1 MDFAKVLN
9 DLRREKADKLAQAEQ
24 LLAENK
30 VSEAAAL
37 DGELDA
43 LCQKI
48 SATENLMR
56 RSQEDA
62 QPLPDG
68 DGAPQD
74 KGGGARPFHSLGEQ
88 LQAVVNAAKTHVVDK
103 RLLQVND
110 AVKGANEGTGADGG
124 FAVQEDFAGQILETA
139 VSTGD
144 ILSRVDSYTVG
155 ANSNAA
161 RWLMVDETD
170 VSASVFGGVQM
181 YWAAEGATVAASR
194 PKFKELKLDLEKM
207 MGFAYATDELLQD
220 AAFMTGFFGSAFTV
234 AANRLLEDAIIS
246 GDGSG
251 KPKGILN
258 SGALIAVDAEASQAA
273 GTLNAQ
279 NILKMWSRALT
290 SGRRNMVWMMHP
302 DLEDQLPQLMLGD
315 KLIWMPEGGISG
327 AQYQTILGRPVL
339 FNDNCQAMGTKGD
352 VLLADLKQYMLL
364 KKGTAKQD
372 WSMHVEFLTDQMCF
386 RMVLRCNGTPKVTAP
401 ITLKNSTR
409 TRSPFVTLAARPA
422 SGGSGGGTQ
431 QGGGS
436 STQEPQG

>member
-24 LLAENK
+24 LLAEGM
-30 VSEAAAL
+30 VAEAAAL

-48 SATENLMR
+48 TTTENLMC
-56 RSQEDA
+56 RSQE
-62 QPLPDG
+62 
-68 DGAPQD
+68 
-74 KGGGARPFHSLGEQ
+74 GARPLSNGELQNEDGKVRPFRNLGEQ

-103 RLLQVND
+103 RLLQVNS
-110 AVKGANEGTGADGG
+110 AVQGANEGTGADGG
-124 FAVQEDFAGQILETA
+124 FAVQEDFAGKILETA
-139 VSTGD
+139 VATGD

-234 AANRLLEDAIIS
+234 AANRLLEDSIIS

-251 KPKGILN
+251 KPTGILK
-258 SGALIAVDAEASQAA
+258 SGALITAEAEANQAA

-279 NILKMWSRALT
+279 NILKMWSLALT

-302 DLEDQLPQLMLGD
+302 DLEGQLPQLMLGD

-364 KKGTAKQD
+364 RKGTAKQD

-401 ITLKNSTR
+401 ITLKNSVR

-422 SGGSGGGTQ
+422 SGGSGV
-431 QGGGS
+431 
-436 STQEPQG
+436 QEPQG

>member
-1 MDFAKVLN
+1 MDFSKVLN
-9 DLRREKADKLAQAEQ
+9 DLRRQKADKLAQAEQ
-24 LLAENK
+24 CLSEGK
-30 VSEAAAL
+30 VAEAAAL
-37 DGELDA
+37 DQELDS
-43 LCQKI
+43 LCTQI
-48 SATENLMR
+48 TTTENLMR
-56 RSQEDA
+56 RSQENA
-62 QPLPDG
+62 EPLPGD
-68 DGAPQD
+68 DGARD
-74 KGGGARPFHSLGEQ
+74 EGKEVRPFRSLGEQ
-88 LQAVVNAAKTHVVDK
+88 LQAVVNAAKTHTADK
-103 RLLQVND
+103 RLLQVNN
-110 AVKGANEGTGADGG
+110 AVMGSNEGTSADGG
-124 FAVQEDFAGQILETA
+124 YAIQEDFAGQILETA
-139 VSTGD
+139 VATGD

-220 AAFMTGFFGSAFTV
+220 AAFMTGFFGTAFTV
-234 AANRLLEDAIIS
+234 AANRLLEDAIICGS
-246 GDGSG
+246 GEG
-251 KPKGILN
+251 KPKGIM
-258 SGALIAVDAEASQAA
+258 SGGGLITVDAEDGQKA

-279 NILKMWSRALT
+279 NILKMWSRALV
-290 SGRRNMVWMMHP
+290 SGRKDVVWLMHP

-339 FNDNCQAMGTKGD
+339 FNDNCQAIGTKGD

-372 WSMHVEFLTDQMCF
+372 WSMHVEFLTDQQCF

-401 ITLKNSTR
+401 VKLKNSTR
-409 TRSPFVTLAARPA
+409 TRSPYVTLAAR
-422 SGGSGGGTQ
+422 SGTGTSNGTGDNTGTQ
-431 QGGGS
+431 QAAG
-436 STQEPQG
+436 

>member
-1 MDFAKVLN
+1 MDLAKVLN

-24 LLAENK
+24 LLGEGRVAEA
-30 VSEAAAL
+30 SAL

-43 LCQKI
+43 LCQRI
-48 SATENLMR
+48 AATENLMR

-62 QPLPDG
+62 QPLPG
-68 DGAPQD
+68 GGESQD
-74 KGGGARPFHSLGEQ
+74 KGGEARPFRSLGEQ

-103 RLLQVND
+103 RLLQVNN
-110 AVKGANEGTGADGG
+110 AVQGANEGTGADGG
-124 FAVQEDFAGQILETA
+124 FAVQEDFAGSILETA

-251 KPKGILN
+251 KPTGILN
-258 SGALIAVDAEASQAA
+258 SGALVAVDAEAGQAA
-273 GTLNAQ
+273 GTLNAR
-279 NILKMWSRALT
+279 NILKMWSRALV

-302 DLEDQLPQLMLGD
+302 DLENQLPQLMLGD
-315 KLIWMPEGGISG
+315 NLIWMPEGGISG
-327 AQYQTILGRPVL
+327 GQYQTILGRPVL
-339 FNDNCQAMGTKGD
+339 FNDNCRAMGTKGD

-401 ITLKNSTR
+401 ITLKNSDR
-409 TRSPFVTLAARPA
+409 TRSPFVTLGARPA
-422 SGGSGGGTQ
+422 AEG
-431 QGGGS
+431 
-436 STQEPQG
+436 

>member
-1 MDFAKVLN
+1 MDLAKVLN

-24 LLAENK
+24 LLGEGRVAEA
-30 VSEAAAL
+30 SAL

-43 LCQKI
+43 LCQRI
-48 SATENLMR
+48 AATENLMR

-62 QPLPDG
+62 QPLPG
-68 DGAPQD
+68 GGESQD
-74 KGGGARPFHSLGEQ
+74 KGGEARPFRSLGEQ

-103 RLLQVND
+103 RLLQVNN
-110 AVKGANEGTGADGG
+110 AVQGANEGTGADGG
-124 FAVQEDFAGQILETA
+124 FAVQEDFAGSILETA

-251 KPKGILN
+251 KPTGILN
-258 SGALIAVDAEASQAA
+258 SGALVAVDAEAGQAA
-273 GTLNAQ
+273 GTLNAR
-279 NILKMWSRALT
+279 NILKMWSRALV
-290 SGRRNMVWMMHP
+290 SGRRNMVWLMHP

-401 ITLKNSTR
+401 ITLKNSDR
-409 TRSPFVTLAARPA
+409 TRSPFVTLGPRPA
-422 SGGSGGGTQ
+422 AEG
-431 QGGGS
+431 
-436 STQEPQG
+436 

>member
-9 DLRREKADKLAQAEQ
+9 DLRREKADKLVQAEQ
-24 LLAENK
+24 FLAEGK
-30 VSEAAAL
+30 VAEAAAL

-48 SATENLMR
+48 ATTENLMR

-68 DGAPQD
+68 GEPQD
-74 KGGGARPFHSLGEQ
+74 KGGEVRPFRNLGEQ

-110 AVKGANEGTGADGG
+110 AVKGSNEGAGADGG
-124 FAVQEDFAGQILETA
+124 FAVQEDFAGQILATA

-181 YWAAEGATVAASR
+181 YWAAEGATVTASH

-207 MGFAYATDELLQD
+207 MGLAYATDELLQD

-234 AANRLLEDAIIS
+234 ATNRLLEDAIIS

-339 FNDNCQAMGTKGD
+339 FNDNCQAMGAKGD

-401 ITLKNSTR
+401 VTLKNSVR

-422 SGGSGGGTQ
+422 SSSSGGSQAGGGSGA
-431 QGGGS
+431 
-436 STQEPQG
+436 QEPQG

>member
-1 MDFAKVLN
+1 MDYGKILN
-9 DLRREKADKLAQAEQ
+9 ELRREKADKLAKAQQ
-24 LLAENK
+24 LLSEGK
-30 VSEAAAL
+30 VDEAKAIDADL
-37 DGELDA
+37 DT
-43 LCQKI
+43 LCDRI
-48 SATENLMR
+48 STTENLMR

-62 QPLPDG
+62 VPLPG
-68 DGAPQD
+68 NEEQPQD
-74 KGGGARPFHSLGEQ
+74 KGAKVHPFHSLGEQ
-88 LQAVVNAAKTHVVDK
+88 LQAVVNAAKTHTADK
-103 RLLQVND
+103 RLLQVNS
-110 AVKGANEGTGADGG
+110 AVMGSNEGTGADGG

-139 VSTGD
+139 VATGD

-181 YWAAEGATVAASR
+181 YWAAEGATVTASR

-220 AAFMTGFFGSAFTV
+220 AAFMTGFFGTAFTV
-234 AANRLLEDAIIS
+234 AANRLLEDAIIC
-246 GDGSG
+246 GDGEG
-251 KPKGILN
+251 KPTGILSSN
-258 SGALIAVDAEASQAA
+258 GLITVSVDAGQKE
-273 GTLNAQ
+273 TLNAQ
-279 NILKMWSRALT
+279 NILKMWSSALVA
-290 SGRRNMVWMMHP
+290 GRKNMVWLMHP

-339 FNDNCQAMGTKGD
+339 FNDNCQAIGTKGD

-372 WSMHVEFLTDQMCF
+372 WSMHVEFLTDQQCF

-401 ITLKNSTR
+401 VKLKNSTR
-409 TRSPFVTLAARPA
+409 TRSPYVTLATR
-422 SGGSGGGTQ
+422 SGVAG
-431 QGGGS
+431 
-436 STQEPQG
+436 

>member
-24 LLAENK
+24 LLSENK

-37 DGELDA
+37 DEELDA

-48 SATENLMR
+48 AATENLMR

-62 QPLPDG
+62 QPLPSG
-68 DGAPQD
+68 DEPQD
-74 KGGGARPFHSLGEQ
+74 KGGEVRPFRNLGEQ

-110 AVKGANEGTGADGG
+110 AVKGANEGAGADGG

-181 YWAAEGATVAASR
+181 YWAAEGATVTASR

-251 KPKGILN
+251 KPKGILS
-258 SGALIAVDAEASQAA
+258 SGALITVDAEASQAA

-279 NILKMWSRALT
+279 NILKMWTRALT
-290 SGRRNMVWMMHP
+290 SGRRDMVWMMHP

-339 FNDNCQAMGTKGD
+339 FNDNCKAMGTKGD
-352 VLLADLKQYMLL
+352 VLLADLMQYMLL

-422 SGGSGGGTQ
+422 SSGSGGTQ

-436 STQEPQG
+436 GGQEPQG

>member
-1 MDFAKVLN
+1 MDLAKVLN

-24 LLAENK
+24 LLGEGRVAEA
-30 VSEAAAL
+30 SAL

-43 LCQKI
+43 LCQRI
-48 SATENLMR
+48 AVTENLMR

-62 QPLPDG
+62 QPLPG
-68 DGAPQD
+68 GGESQD
-74 KGGGARPFHSLGEQ
+74 KGGEARPFRSLGEQ

-103 RLLQVND
+103 RLLQVNN
-110 AVKGANEGTGADGG
+110 AVQGANEGTGADGG
-124 FAVQEDFAGQILETA
+124 FAVQEDFAGSILETA

-251 KPKGILN
+251 KPTGILN
-258 SGALIAVDAEASQAA
+258 SGALVAVDAEAGQAA
-273 GTLNAQ
+273 GTLNAR

-339 FNDNCQAMGTKGD
+339 FNDNCRAMGTKGD

-401 ITLKNSTR
+401 ITLKNSDR
-409 TRSPFVTLAARPA
+409 TRSPFVTLGARPA
-422 SGGSGGGTQ
+422 AEG
-431 QGGGS
+431 
-436 STQEPQG
+436 

>member
-1 MDFAKVLN
+1 MDLAKVLN

-24 LLAENK
+24 LLGEGRVAEA
-30 VSEAAAL
+30 SAL

-43 LCQKI
+43 LCQRI
-48 SATENLMR
+48 AATENLMR

-62 QPLPDG
+62 QPLPG
-68 DGAPQD
+68 GGESQD
-74 KGGGARPFHSLGEQ
+74 KGGEARPFRSLGEQ

-103 RLLQVND
+103 RLLQVNN
-110 AVKGANEGTGADGG
+110 AVQGANEGTGADGG
-124 FAVQEDFAGQILETA
+124 FAVQEDFAGSILETA

-251 KPKGILN
+251 KPTGILN
-258 SGALIAVDAEASQAA
+258 SGALVAVDAEAGQAA
-273 GTLNAQ
+273 GTLNAR
-279 NILKMWSRALT
+279 NILKMWSRALV
-290 SGRRNMVWMMHP
+290 SGRRNMVWLMHP

-315 KLIWMPEGGISG
+315 KPIWMPEGGISG

-339 FNDNCQAMGTKGD
+339 FNDNCRAMGTKGD

-401 ITLKNSTR
+401 ITLKNSDR
-409 TRSPFVTLAARPA
+409 TRSPFVTLGARPA
-422 SGGSGGGTQ
+422 AEG
-431 QGGGS
+431 
-436 STQEPQG
+436 

>member
-1 MDFAKVLN
+1 MCSSDLAKVLN
-9 DLRREKADKLAQAEQ
+9 DLRGEKADKLARAER
-24 LLAENK
+24 LLAEDK
-30 VSEAAAL
+30 VEEAAAL

-48 SATENLMR
+48 AATENLMR
-56 RSQEDA
+56 RSQEEA
-62 QPLPDG
+62 EPLPG
-68 DGAPQD
+68 GGPQD
-74 KGGGARPFHSLGEQ
+74 QGQKARPFHSLGEQ

-103 RLLQVND
+103 RLLQVNN
-110 AVKGANEGTGADGG
+110 AVQGASEGTKADGG
-124 FAVQEDFAGQILETA
+124 YAIQEDFAGSILETA
-139 VSTGD
+139 VTTGD

-181 YWAAEGATVAASR
+181 YWASEGATVAASR

-220 AAFMTGFFGSAFTV
+220 AAFMTGFFGTAFTV
-234 AANRLLEDAIIS
+234 ATNRLLEDGVIA
-246 GDGSG
+246 GDGQG
-251 KPKGILN
+251 KMTGILK
-258 SGALIAVDAEASQAA
+258 SGALIAVDAESGQGA

-279 NILKMWSRALT
+279 NILKMWSRALV
-290 SGRRNMVWMMHP
+290 SGRKNMVWLMHP

-339 FNDNCQAMGTKGD
+339 FNDNCQAIGTKGD

-386 RMVLRCNGTPKVTAP
+386 RVVLRCNGMPKATAP
-401 ITLKNSTR
+401 VKLKNSER
-409 TRSPFVTLAARPA
+409 TRSPFVTLAARSA
-422 SGGSGGGTQ
+422 SGSGAQQGGSGTQ
-431 QGGGS
+431 QAAG
-436 STQEPQG
+436 

>member
-9 DLRREKADKLAQAEQ
+9 GLRREKSDKLAQANQ
-24 LLAENK
+24 LLEEGK
-30 VSEAAAL
+30 VAEAAAINAEL
-37 DGELDA
+37 DG

-48 SATENLMR
+48 AATENLMR
-56 RSQEDA
+56 HSQEEA
-62 QPLPDG
+62 EPLPG
-68 DGAPQD
+68 GEAPQD
-74 KGGGARPFHSLGEQ
+74 KGGAARPFSSLGEQ
-88 LQAVVNAAKTHVVDK
+88 LQAVVNAAKTHTVDK
-103 RLLQVND
+103 RLLQVNN
-110 AVKGANEGTGADGG
+110 AVKGSNEGTDVDGG

-139 VSTGD
+139 VTTGD

-181 YWAAEGATVAASR
+181 YWASEGATVAASR

-220 AAFMTGFFGSAFTV
+220 AAFMTGFFGTAFTV
-234 AANRLLEDAIIS
+234 AANRLLEDAIIC

-251 KPKGILN
+251 KPEGILS
-258 SGALIAVDAEASQAA
+258 SGGLITADAEAGQGA

-279 NILKMWSRALT
+279 NILKMWSRALV
-290 SGRRNMVWMMHP
+290 SGRRNMVWLMHP
-302 DLEDQLPQLMLGD
+302 DLEEQLPQLMLGD

-339 FNDNCQAMGTKGD
+339 FNDNCKAMGAKGD

-386 RMVLRCNGTPKVTAP
+386 RMVLRCNGMPKVNAP
-401 ITLKNSTR
+401 VTLKNSTR
-409 TRSPFVTLAARPA
+409 TRSPYVTLAARA
-422 SGGSGGGTQ
+422 GTSGAGEQDVKG
-431 QGGGS
+431 
-436 STQEPQG
+436 

>member
-9 DLRREKADKLAQAEQ
+9 ELRREKGDKLARAKQ
-24 LLAENK
+24 LLDEGK
-30 VSEAAAL
+30 VEEAAAL

-48 SATENLMR
+48 ATTESLMR
-56 RSQEDA
+56 RSQEEA
-62 QPLPDG
+62 EPLPGG
-68 DGAPQD
+68 DGPQD
-74 KGGGARPFHSLGEQ
+74 QGQQARPFHSLGEQ

-103 RLLQVND
+103 RLLQVNN
-110 AVKGANEGTGADGG
+110 AVKGSSEGVDADGG
-124 FAVQEDFAGQILETA
+124 YAIQEDFAGSILETA
-139 VSTGD
+139 VTTGD

-181 YWAAEGATVAASR
+181 YWASEGATVAASR

-220 AAFMTGFFGSAFTV
+220 AAFMTGFFGTAFTV
-234 AANRLLEDAIIS
+234 ATNRLLEDGVIA
-246 GDGSG
+246 GDGQG
-251 KPKGILN
+251 KMTGILN
-258 SGALIAVDAEASQAA
+258 SGALIAVDAESGQGA

-279 NILKMWSRALT
+279 NILKMWSRALV
-290 SGRRNMVWMMHP
+290 SGRKNMVWLMHP

-339 FNDNCQAMGTKGD
+339 FNDNCQAIGTKGD

-364 KKGTAKQD
+364 KKGTARQD

-386 RMVLRCNGTPKVTAP
+386 RMVLRCNGMPKVTAP
-401 ITLKNSTR
+401 IKLKNSDR
-409 TRSPFVTLAARPA
+409 TRSPYVTLAARGGA
-422 SGGSGGGTQ
+422 SGGSGTQ
-431 QGGGS
+431 QAAG
-436 STQEPQG
+436 

>member
-1 MDFAKVLN
+1 MDFSKVLN
-9 DLRREKADKLAQAEQ
+9 DLRRQKSEKLARANQ
-24 LLAENK
+24 LLEEGN

-37 DGELDA
+37 DAELDA
-43 LCQKI
+43 LCAQI
-48 SATENLMR
+48 STTENLMR
-56 RSQEDA
+56 RSQEEA
-62 QPLPDG
+62 EPLPSDDG
-68 DGAPQD
+68 GETRDN
-74 KGGGARPFHSLGEQ
+74 GGSVRPFNSLGEQ
-88 LQAVVNAAKTHVVDK
+88 LQAIVIAGRGKGVDK
-103 RLLQVND
+103 RLRQVNN
-110 AVKGANEGTGADGG
+110 AVMGSNEGSDPDGG
-124 FAVQEDFAGQILETA
+124 YAIQEDFAGSILETA

-181 YWAAEGATVAASR
+181 YWASEGATVAASR
-194 PKFKELKLDLEKM
+194 PKFKEMKLDLEKM

-220 AAFMTGFFGSAFTV
+220 AAFMTGFFGTAFTV
-234 AANRLLEDAIIS
+234 ATNRLLEDGIIA
-246 GDGSG
+246 GDGEGKMTGIMKSG
-251 KPKGILN
+251 G
-258 SGALIAVDAEASQAA
+258 LIAVDAESGQAA

-279 NILKMWSRALT
+279 NILKMWSRALV
-290 SGRRNMVWMMHP
+290 SGRKNMVWLMHP

-339 FNDNCQAMGTKGD
+339 FNDNCMPIGTKGD

-372 WSMHVEFLTDQMCF
+372 WSMHVEFLTDQHCF

-401 ITLKNSTR
+401 VTLKNSTR
-409 TRSPFVTLAARPA
+409 TRSPYVTLAARGGA
-422 SGGSGGGTQ
+422 SGGM
-431 QGGGS
+431 QG
-436 STQEPQG
+436 

>member
-9 DLRREKADKLAQAEQ
+9 ELRQKKAEKIACAQQ
-24 LLAENK
+24 LLSEGK
-30 VSEAAAL
+30 VDEAAAVDAEL
-37 DGELDA
+37 DG
-43 LCQKI
+43 LCKQI
-48 SATENLMR
+48 STTENLMR

-62 QPLPDG
+62 EPLPEDG
-68 DGAPQD
+68 GKPED
-74 KGGGARPFHSLGEQ
+74 KGGAVRPFRSLGEQ
-88 LQAVVNAAKTHVVDK
+88 LQAVVNAAKTHMSDK
-103 RLLQVND
+103 RLLQVNN
-110 AVKGANEGTGADGG
+110 AVMGSNEGTSADGG
-124 FAVQEDFAGQILETA
+124 YAIQEDFAGQILETA

-181 YWAAEGATVAASR
+181 YWASEGATVAASR

-220 AAFMTGFFGSAFTV
+220 AAFMTGFFGTAFTV
-234 AANRLLEDAIIS
+234 AANRLLEDAIVC

-251 KPKGILN
+251 KPTGILN
-258 SGALIAVDAEASQAA
+258 SGGLITVDAETGQGV

-279 NILKMWSRALT
+279 NILKMWSRALV
-290 SGRRNMVWMMHP
+290 SGRKNMVWLMHP

-327 AQYQTILGRPVL
+327 AQFQTILGRPVL
-339 FNDNCQAMGTKGD
+339 FNDNCQAIGTKGD

-364 KKGTAKQD
+364 KKGTARQD

-386 RMVLRCNGTPKVTAP
+386 RMVLRCNGMPKVTAP
-401 ITLKNSTR
+401 IQLKNSTR
-409 TRSPFVTLAARPA
+409 TRSPYVTLAARSA
-422 SGGSGGGTQ
+422 SGGGTQ
-431 QGGGS
+431 QAGRSGGG
-436 STQEPQG
+436 QQAAG

>member
-9 DLRREKADKLAQAEQ
+9 DLRREKADKLARAQQ
-24 LLAENK
+24 LLEEGK
-30 VSEAAAL
+30 VEEAAAL
-37 DGELDA
+37 DGDLDG
-43 LCQKI
+43 LCRQI
-48 SATENLMR
+48 ATTESLMR

-62 QPLPDG
+62 EPLPSSRE
-68 DGAPQD
+68 PED
-74 KGGGARPFHSLGEQ
+74 KGREARPFQSLGEQ

-103 RLLQVND
+103 RLLQVNN
-110 AVKGANEGTGADGG
+110 AVKGSNEGTDADGG
-124 FAVQEDFAGQILETA
+124 FAVQEDFAGQILATA

-181 YWAAEGATVAASR
+181 YWASEGATVAASR
-194 PKFKELKLDLEKM
+194 PKFKELKMDLEKM

-220 AAFMTGFFGSAFTV
+220 AAFMTGFFGTAFTV
-234 AANRLLEDAIIS
+234 ATNRLMEDGVIA
-246 GDGSG
+246 GDGEG
-251 KPKGILN
+251 KMTGILN
-258 SGALIAVDAEASQAA
+258 SGGLITVDAETGQGA
-273 GTLNAQ
+273 GTLNAR
-279 NILKMWSRALT
+279 NILKMWSRALV
-290 SGRRNMVWMMHP
+290 SGRKDMVWLMHP
-302 DLEDQLPQLMLGD
+302 DLEEQLPQLMLGD

-339 FNDNCQAMGTKGD
+339 FNDNCQALGSKGD

-386 RMVLRCNGTPKVTAP
+386 RMVLRCNGMPKVTAP
-401 ITLKNSTR
+401 VKLKNSVR
-409 TRSPFVTLAARPA
+409 TRSPYVTLAARPA
-422 SGGSGGGTQ
+422 AGSGTGG
-431 QGGGS
+431 
-436 STQEPQG
+436 QEPQG

>member
-1 MDFAKVLN
+1 MDYTKVLN
-9 DLRREKADKLAQAEQ
+9 DLRREKADKLTRAEQ
-24 LLAENK
+24 LLGEGK
-30 VSEAAAL
+30 VDEAAAL

-43 LCQKI
+43 LCKQI
-48 SATENLMR
+48 STTESLMR
-56 RSQEDA
+56 RSQEEA
-62 QPLPDG
+62 EPLPG
-68 DGAPQD
+68 GGKPQD
-74 KGGGARPFHSLGEQ
+74 KGQEVRPFRSLGEQ
-88 LQAVVNAAKTHVVDK
+88 LQAVVNAAKTHTADK
-103 RLLQVND
+103 RLLQVNN
-110 AVKGANEGTGADGG
+110 AVMGSNEGTGADGG

-139 VSTGD
+139 VATGD

-181 YWAAEGATVAASR
+181 YWAAEGATVTASR

-234 AANRLLEDAIIS
+234 AANRLLEDSIIS
-246 GDGSG
+246 GDGEG
-251 KPKGILN
+251 KPTGIMS
-258 SGALIAVDAEASQAA
+258 SGALIAVDAEAGQRAE
-273 GTLNAQ
+273 TLNAQ
-279 NILKMWSRALT
+279 NILKMWSRALV
-290 SGRRNMVWMMHP
+290 SGRKDMVWLMHP

-339 FNDNCQAMGTKGD
+339 FNDNCQAIGSKGD

-372 WSMHVEFLTDQMCF
+372 WSMHVEFLTDQQCF

-401 ITLKNSTR
+401 VTLKNSTR
-409 TRSPFVTLAARPA
+409 TRSPFVTLAARSA
-422 SGGSGGGTQ
+422 SGGTTGQTGNGGK
-431 QGGGS
+431 S
-436 STQEPQG
+436 DS

>member
-1 MDFAKVLN
+1 MDLAKVLN

-24 LLAENK
+24 LLGEGRVAEA
-30 VSEAAAL
+30 SAL

-43 LCQKI
+43 LCQRI
-48 SATENLMR
+48 AATENLMR

-62 QPLPDG
+62 QPLPG
-68 DGAPQD
+68 GGESQD
-74 KGGGARPFHSLGEQ
+74 KGGEARPFRSLGEQ

-103 RLLQVND
+103 RLLQVNN
-110 AVKGANEGTGADGG
+110 AVQGANEGTGADGG
-124 FAVQEDFAGQILETA
+124 FAVQEDFAGSILETA

-251 KPKGILN
+251 KPTGILN
-258 SGALIAVDAEASQAA
+258 SGALVAVDAEAGQAA
-273 GTLNAQ
+273 GTLNAR
-279 NILKMWSRALT
+279 NILKMWSRALV

-302 DLEDQLPQLMLGD
+302 DLENQLPQLMLGD
-315 KLIWMPEGGISG
+315 NLIWMPEGGISG
-327 AQYQTILGRPVL
+327 GQYQTILGRPVL
-339 FNDNCQAMGTKGD
+339 FNDNCRAMGAKGD

-401 ITLKNSTR
+401 ITLKNSDR
-409 TRSPFVTLAARPA
+409 TRSPFVTLGARPA
-422 SGGSGGGTQ
+422 AEG
-431 QGGGS
+431 
-436 STQEPQG
+436 

>member
-1 MDFAKVLN
+1 MDLAKVLN
-9 DLRREKADKLAQAEQ
+9 DLRREKADKLAQAER
-24 LLAENK
+24 LLGEGRVA
-30 VSEAAAL
+30 EAAEL

-43 LCQKI
+43 LCQRI
-48 SATENLMR
+48 AATENLMR

-62 QPLPDG
+62 QPLPG
-68 DGAPQD
+68 GGESQD
-74 KGGGARPFHSLGEQ
+74 KGGEARPFRSLGEQ

-103 RLLQVND
+103 RLLQVNN
-110 AVKGANEGTGADGG
+110 AVQGANEGTGADGG
-124 FAVQEDFAGQILETA
+124 FAVQEDFAGSILETA

-220 AAFMTGFFGSAFTV
+220 AAFMTGFFGSAFTL

-251 KPKGILN
+251 KPTGILN
-258 SGALIAVDAEASQAA
+258 SGALVAVDAEAGQAA
-273 GTLNAQ
+273 GTVNAR

-327 AQYQTILGRPVL
+327 GQYQTILGRPVL

-401 ITLKNSTR
+401 ITLKNSDR
-409 TRSPFVTLAARPA
+409 TRSPFVTLGARPA
-422 SGGSGGGTQ
+422 AEG
-431 QGGGS
+431 
-436 STQEPQG
+436 

>member
-9 DLRREKADKLAQAEQ
+9 DLRRQKADKLAQAEQ
-24 LLAENK
+24 LLGEGK
-30 VSEAAAL
+30 VAEAAAL
-37 DGELDA
+37 DGELDS
-43 LCQKI
+43 LCAQI
-48 SATENLMR
+48 STTESLMR
-56 RSQEDA
+56 RSQEQA
-62 QPLPDG
+62 EPLPG
-68 DGAPQD
+68 GEAQN
-74 KGGGARPFHSLGEQ
+74 KGGTVRPFRSLGEQ
-88 LQAVVNAAKTHVVDK
+88 LQAVVNAAKTHTVDK
-103 RLLQVND
+103 RLLQVNN
-110 AVKGANEGTGADGG
+110 AVKGNSEGVEADGG

-181 YWAAEGATVAASR
+181 YWASEGATVAASR

-220 AAFMTGFFGSAFTV
+220 AAFMTGFFGTAFTV
-234 AANRLLEDAIIS
+234 AANRLLEDAIIC

-251 KPKGILN
+251 KPKGILG
-258 SGALIAVDAEASQAA
+258 SGALIAVDAESNQKA

-279 NILKMWSRALT
+279 NILKMWSRALV
-290 SGRRNMVWMMHP
+290 SNRKNMVWLMHP

-327 AQYQTILGRPVL
+327 TQYQTILGRPVL
-339 FNDNCQAMGTKGD
+339 FNDNCQPMGAKGD

-386 RMVLRCNGTPKVTAP
+386 RMVLRCNGMPKVTAP

-409 TRSPFVTLAARPA
+409 TRSPYVTLAARAA
-422 SGGSGGGTQ
+422 SDGQQGGGTQ
-431 QGGGS
+431 
-436 STQEPQG
+436 TQEPQG